1 MNHSQEFLISLLK
14 QNLFLQ
20 CIYMTSDLLRCLLK
34 APLEETNRGY
44 ISKVTIVETTEDIE

>member
-1 MNHSQEFLISLLK
+1 MSHSQEFLISLLK